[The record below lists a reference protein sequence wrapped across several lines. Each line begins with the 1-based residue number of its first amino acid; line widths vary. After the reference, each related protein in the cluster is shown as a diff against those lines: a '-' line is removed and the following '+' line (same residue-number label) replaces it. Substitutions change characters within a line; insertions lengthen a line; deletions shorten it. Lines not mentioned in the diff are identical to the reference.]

1 MKLST
6 TARNAACNAVV
17 DLLDTG
23 YVRIYT
29 GSAPANPQT
38 AASGTLLAEL
48 RFNATAFGNATTG
61 AATANAFTADS
72 SANADGTAGDG
83 AWITAQSA
91 SDLTGLVGA
100 NPSTPIDGVFYKC
113 TATDVWTE
121 YFRPYTYPHPLRN
134 EA

>member
-6 TARNAACNAVV
+6 TARNAACNSVV
-17 DLLDTG
+17 DLLDNG

-48 RFNATAFGNATTG
+48 RFNATAFGAASTG

-72 SANADGTAGDG
+72 SANADGTAGYVRLLQSDG
-83 AWITAQSA
+83 STVIADCSVGTSGADINLNSLSISTGVEVQITSM
-91 SDLTGLVGA
+91 T
-100 NPSTPIDGVFYKC
+100 
-113 TATDVWTE
+113 
-121 YFRPYTYPHPLRN
+121 YTQP
-134 EA
+134 E

>member
-17 DLLDTG
+17 DLADNG
-23 YVRIYT
+23 YVRIYS

-48 RFNATAFGNATTG
+48 RFNATAFGAAATG

-72 SANADGTAGDG
+72 SANADGTAGYARLLQSDG
-83 AWITAQSA
+83 STVIADCSVGTSGADINLNSLSISTGFEVQITSM
-91 SDLTGLVGA
+91 T
-100 NPSTPIDGVFYKC
+100 
-113 TATDVWTE
+113 
-121 YFRPYTYPHPLRN
+121 YTQP
-134 EA
+134 E

>member
-17 DLLDTG
+17 DLADNG
-23 YVRIYT
+23 YVRIYS

-48 RFNATAFGNATTG
+48 RFNATAFGAAATG

-72 SANADGTAGDG
+72 SANADGTAGYARLLQSDG
-83 AWITAQSA
+83 STVIADCSVGTSGADINLNSLSISTGVEVQITSM
-91 SDLTGLVGA
+91 T
-100 NPSTPIDGVFYKC
+100 
-113 TATDVWTE
+113 
-121 YFRPYTYPHPLRN
+121 YTQP
-134 EA
+134 E

>member
-17 DLLDTG
+17 DLLDNG

-48 RFNATAFGNATTG
+48 RFNATAFGAASTG
-61 AATANAFTADS
+61 AATAGAFTADS
-72 SANADGTAGDG
+72 SANADGTAGYARLLQSDG
-83 AWITAQSA
+83 STVIADVSVGVGSGDLQLNSLSISTGVEVQITAM
-91 SDLTGLVGA
+91 T
-100 NPSTPIDGVFYKC
+100 
-113 TATDVWTE
+113 
-121 YFRPYTYPHPLRN
+121 YTQP
-134 EA
+134 E